1 MDVALLFVGR
11 VQHYYAQSYQT
22 QIYQSLRC
30 QGFRHIDVFLSH
42 NGHNTQDPL
51 QEFVRDY
58 GITAYE
64 SKAID
69 MSIFNNIPIPTH
81 EGAYNYNSLVM
92 FYHLHNVFQ
101 IAKQYGTSHQRNY
114 KAVIYLRADAD
125 YADPLIVPQT
135 LCPNTIYIPNIPTQS
150 YINDQCAYGTPEAME
165 RLCNLYT
172 YLEDYTLDQKISILP
187 ETLYAHH
194 IKSIHLTVQPIKL
207 SYKLH
212 PRRRE
217 NTWFIHE
224 NARKPT

>member
-11 VQHYYAQSYQT
+11 VQHYYAQSYET

-42 NGHNTQDPL
+42 NGHNILDPL
-51 QEFVRDY
+51 QDFVRDY
-58 GITAYE
+58 HVSAYE

-69 MSIFNNIPIPTH
+69 MSLFHKYPIPVR
-81 EGAYNYNSLVM
+81 EGVYNYNSLVM
-92 FYHLHNVFQ
+92 FYHLHNAYQ
-101 IAKQYGTSHQRNY
+101 LCKTYGATHQRNY
-114 KAVIYLRADAD
+114 KAVIYLRADAE
-125 YADPLIVPQT
+125 YADPLILPQY
-135 LCPNTIYIPNIPTQS
+135 LSPTILYIPTIPTQT

-165 RLCNLYT
+165 QLCSLYNH
-172 YLEDYTLDQKISILP
+172 LDKYTLEQKISILP

-194 IKSIHLTVQPIKL
+194 INTINLGVQPIKL

-224 NARKPT
+224 NARKTI